1 MSKQLR
7 SARLHLCQTRAEIP
21 GGTQE
26 ERERDFE
33 RSLRQQ
39 VPCLIKAELD
49 RVRPVDPLANSLF
62 SRACQAVDVLLG
74 RRHVYVERRHPR

>member
-1 MSKQLR
+1 MSKQLS

-21 GGTQE
+21 GGTKE

-33 RSLRQQ
+33 RTMRQEH
-39 VPCLIKAELD
+39 PDLIKEELD
-49 RVRPVDPLANSLF
+49 RIRPVDPEPSSLLNRIF
-62 SRACQAVDVLLG
+62 QAFDVLLG